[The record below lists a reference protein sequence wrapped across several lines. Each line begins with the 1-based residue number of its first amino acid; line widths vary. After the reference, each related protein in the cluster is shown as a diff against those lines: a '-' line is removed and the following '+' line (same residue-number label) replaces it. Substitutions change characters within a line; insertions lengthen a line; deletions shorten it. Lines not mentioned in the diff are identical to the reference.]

1 MDLSNQQRLQL
12 QRSNAHLDA
21 YSGVTTV
28 WLLSTLGGSRNTKAV
43 GVNKRDIMSLSI
55 PKTCEVLLQKKS
67 DYTLR
72 SASNLLYG
80 VTVCYGRKTD
90 YVLADI
96 VSVKSQLQRQLLET
110 VDRRGRI
117 LAQNATPTTIFD
129 GVNEYRSL
137 LEFQKFQ
144 SAFHQQRRSSAA
156 LLVDDPLFDINQ
168 TRDISF
174 LLGKGHETNNSASS
188 IHQRDI
194 MDELKNG
201 YSHETGAHAPFF
213 EKQRL
218 YADQEDLSAL
228 NADIHLDFDD
238 VMSDVEMGSAKSS
251 DGRNSERGDRAGF
264 ELSFDTGHIEPSENI
279 EVPDLDIQ
287 LLGAADVDGNAKRA
301 YPATDL
307 EKDVIVKKKSKSA
320 FSSGSLVRLKLDDRI
335 GLPTETLRENNE
347 HYCDVMDAQAHPRI
361 KTHRKSTH
369 EENWRE
375 VVFGQGQSPFLRF
388 CFEELLLKPALQNPQ
403 DTSSSSI
410 DFIERGRQRMRSLP
424 SSRSSSSAM
433 STERGRK
440 QGPAD
445 LSKVGSGSGNNLFDL
460 PELEQI
466 DEDLEARYYSDDLDN
481 DIMKIDLHL
490 PPSSFGRS
498 SSKTD
503 GGTKDHID
511 ELRHVHTER
520 RLNRDGTL
528 QSIENYRDGSN
539 QSEQHNKSKEKQIQ
553 SQALDNQSRRLFEYV
568 LERASIVGKTTRTHP
583 PFERKLLFED
593 LIPSNISRKH
603 PDYSSED
610 GLSSVSRKICANAFL
625 SLLQLASKANIDLHS
640 FHSDTSLKTLGGD
653 DIVIYV

>member
-1 MDLSNQQRLQL
+1 MESSRRQRLQL
-12 QRSNAHLDA
+12 QRSGAHFDA

-28 WLLSTLGGSRNTKAV
+28 WLLSTLGGSRNTKVV

-55 PKTCEVLLQKKS
+55 PKTCEVLLEKKS

-90 YVLADI
+90 YVLADL
-96 VSVKSQLQRQLLET
+96 VSVKSQLQRQLMET
-110 VDRRGRI
+110 VDRRGRL
-117 LAQNATPTTIFD
+117 LAQNVAPTTIFD
-129 GVNEYRSL
+129 GVNEYRNL

-144 SAFHQQRRSSAA
+144 STLHQQQRSSAA

-174 LLGKGHETNNSASS
+174 LLGKGSKTNNSASS
-188 IHQRDI
+188 IHQHDI
-194 MDELKNG
+194 MDELRNG

-213 EKQRL
+213 ERQRL
-218 YADQEDLSAL
+218 SADQADLSAL
-228 NADIHLDFDD
+228 NTDIHLDFDD

-251 DGRNSERGDRAGF
+251 DGRDSDHGDRVGF
-264 ELSFDTGHIEPSENI
+264 ELSFDNDHVEPSESI
-279 EVPDLDIQ
+279 EVPGLDIQ
-287 LLGAADVDGNAKRA
+287 LLGAADVDGNTKRA
-301 YPATDL
+301 YPATGL
-307 EKDVIVKKKSKSA
+307 EKNDIIKKKPKNASN
-320 FSSGSLVRLKLDDRI
+320 SGFFVKLKLDDRI
-335 GLPTETLRENNE
+335 GLSTETLRNNND
-347 HYCDVMDAQAHPRI
+347 HYCDVMDSEAKPRT
-361 KTHRKSTH
+361 KMHNKSVP

-375 VVFGQGQSPFLRF
+375 VVFGEGQPPFLRF
-388 CFEELLLKPALQNPQ
+388 CFEELLLKPISQNSY

-410 DFIERGRQRMRSLP
+410 DFIERGRQKMRSLP

-445 LSKVGSGSGNNLFDL
+445 FTKVGSGSGNNLFDL

-466 DEDLEARYYSDDLDN
+466 DEDGEVRNYSDDLEN
-481 DIMKIDLHL
+481 DIMKIDLRL

-503 GGTKDHID
+503 GGSRDHID
-511 ELRHVHTER
+511 ELRHMHTER
-520 RLNRDGTL
+520 RFNRDGTL
-528 QSIENYRDGSN
+528 QSMHDYTDGSN
-539 QSEQHNKSKEKQIQ
+539 QSEQHVLNGEKQIH
-553 SQALDNQSRRLFEYV
+553 SQALDSQSRRLFEYI
-568 LERASIVGKTTRTHP
+568 LERASVVGKTTRSHQ

-593 LIPSNISRKH
+593 LIPSNISRKN

-610 GLSSVSRKICANAFL
+610 GVSSVSRKICANAFL
-625 SLLQLASKANIDLHS
+625 SLLQLASKANIDLHC
-640 FHSDTSLKTLGGD
+640 FYPDTSFKSLDGD